1 MEEIVIPLD
10 INYPD
15 TLSQNDTIEI
25 RKKFNNLKKKSQK
38 EAKIS
43 ECYYCKSKIKSFCNS
58 HTVPRV
64 FLNNISEDGKFS
76 YINSIIEAPHVNKT
90 KGMNEAGTFYL
101 LCNNCDGKVFKD
113 YESLENYEQI
123 PTIKMLSQIDMK
135 NNLKNISKRLTE
147 IKLYENISEK
157 SFVDMSEII
166 KISEVDLEEFKL
178 AYNVAKKRDINPF
191 PNDYYMGFYE
201 RLPYTVPIA
210 FQGTIAL
217 IKGLD
222 GSVINNVYSKN
233 FNYRIKNMSL
243 CIFPLKNSTIVMIFV
258 DGKNK
263 RYSQFFRKL
272 KKEELKT
279 QLEIIN
285 YILFLYCE
293 DYFISPNVSREVLDE
308 LKKISSKTSGVIT
321 NIPFES
327 DTKIEFAKERF
338 DLNHRI
344 KIPNLLSEK
353 YSIKNLESKENK
365 LEEKN

>member
-1 MEEIVIPLD
+1 
-10 INYPD
+10 
-15 TLSQNDTIEI
+15 
-25 RKKFNNLKKKSQK
+25 
-38 EAKIS
+38 
-43 ECYYCKSKIKSFCNS
+43 
-58 HTVPRV
+58 
-64 FLNNISEDGKFS
+64 
-76 YINSIIEAPHVNKT
+76 
-90 KGMNEAGTFYL
+90 
-101 LCNNCDGKVFKD
+101 
-113 YESLENYEQI
+113 
-123 PTIKMLSQIDMK
+123 
-135 NNLKNISKRLTE
+135 
-147 IKLYENISEK
+147 
-157 SFVDMSEII
+157 MSEII

-353 YSIKNLESKENK
+353 YSIENLKK
-365 LEEKN
+365 

>member
-1 MEEIVIPLD
+1 MKEIVIPFD

-25 RKKFNNLKKKSQK
+25 RKKFNDLKKKSQN

-101 LCNNCDGKVFKD
+101 LCSNCDGKVFKD

-135 NNLKNISKRLTE
+135 NNLKNISKRLME
-147 IKLYENISEK
+147 IKLYENMAEE
-157 SFVDMSEII
+157 SFLDMSEII
-166 KISEVDLEEFKL
+166 KIFEVDLEEFKL

-191 PNDYYMGFYE
+191 PNDYYMGFYQ

-210 FQGTIAL
+210 FQGTVAL

-222 GSVINNVYSKN
+222 GSIINNVYSKN
-233 FNYRIKNMSL
+233 FNYKIKNMSL

-263 RYSQFFRKL
+263 RYSQFFRNL
-272 KKEELKT
+272 KKEELKM

-308 LKKISSKTSGVIT
+308 LKKISSRTSGVIT
-321 NIPFES
+321 NIPFGS
-327 DTKIEFAKERF
+327 DTEIELAKERF

-353 YSIKNLESKENK
+353 YSIENLKKENI
-365 LEEKN
+365 